1 MPFATDDRRLI
12 HRWYLRAN
20 VRIIKFSRS
29 CVRIYGEKLAKGTRQ
44 ALPNT
49 PKPRTKLNRRR
60 RRRQER
66 SGRTKNKTVVKKGKK
81 TGGRGEKEGGGIRG
95 RFPTLSTGRVS
106 AGLRPRSRILMGRRH
121 LVLLCRYPLPANPM
135 SCHPFA

>member
-1 MPFATDDRRLI
+1 MR
-12 HRWYLRAN
+12 
-20 VRIIKFSRS
+20 V
-29 CVRIYGEKLAKGTRQ
+29 YGEKLAEDGRRIGRHCQIRVSHARRPWKKRKKGRGGG
-44 ALPNT
+44 
-49 PKPRTKLNRRR
+49 K
-60 RRRQER
+60 ER
-66 SGRTKNKTVVKKGKK
+66 KNKNGGEKGKDEEEEE
-81 TGGRGEKEGGGIRG
+81 GKEGGGIRG

>member
-1 MPFATDDRRLI
+1 MR
-12 HRWYLRAN
+12 
-20 VRIIKFSRS
+20 V
-29 CVRIYGEKLAKGTRQ
+29 YGEKLAKREEDWQT
-44 ALPNT
+44 LPNT
-49 PKPRTKLNRRR
+49 SEPRTTSVEEEEERGEGKR
-60 RRRQER
+60 R
-66 SGRTKNKTVVKKGKK
+66 SGRTRNKNGGEKGKDEEEEEE
-81 TGGRGEKEGGGIRG
+81 GGSEEEEEGGGIRG